1 MSYNKNEKIYIKQM
15 CSTDNFAN
23 TFTKSLRKLIFE
35 NIWYGIVIRYF
46 TRLFS
51 WLSEEVL
58 FCERR
63 KSIAILDMCAL
74 FSFLFWLDFSTEFL
88 LTKVFNEVVLKYIQW
103 RFMICQILF
112 LLLEFL
118 SHWIF
123 SHKDWVQLSWN
134 DRYSIESIMVYDYPL
149 NYLDQCNHKPHYKWL
164 DYASRAFVCHLH
176 ILNNQAIKDFE
187 LGMYLFTYLR

>member
-23 TFTKSLRKLIFE
+23 TFTKSLRKSIFE
-35 NIWYGIVIRYF
+35 KIVYGITIRYF
-46 TRLFS
+46 TRLLS
-51 WLSEEVL
+51 WLSEGVL

-88 LTKVFNEVVLKYIQW
+88 LTKVFNEVVLKYIQCALW
-103 RFMICQILF
+103 YVKFCFFCLSFYPTKFSLIKIKYNYHEMIDFQ
-112 LLLEFL
+112 
-118 SHWIF
+118 
-123 SHKDWVQLSWN
+123 
-134 DRYSIESIMVYDYPL
+134 YSIVVYDYPL
-149 NYLDQCNHKPHYKWL
+149 NYLNQCNHKPHYKCL
-164 DYASRAFVCHLH
+164 DYASRVFVCHLH